1 MKIIFNRLDLP
12 EEDKEKPIDE
22 LLNYFN
28 DYWRDEYGIS
38 TMLFC
43 RCEEIYFEDDN
54 LDDLVSSLQ
63 SKGIIFTSEPEDMSY
78 LWREAYLQ
86 DPDGNNIILFH
97 AGTNRKNPPWRIN

>member
-54 LDDLVSSLQ
+54 GNRFYYKNRYGGNGFWVNNKLKRS
-63 SKGIIFTSEPEDMSY
+63 
-78 LWREAYLQ
+78 REKHRLTDKKEANAQ
-86 DPDGNNIILFH
+86 VKKFMDAQP
-97 AGTNRKNPPWRIN
+97 INKDE